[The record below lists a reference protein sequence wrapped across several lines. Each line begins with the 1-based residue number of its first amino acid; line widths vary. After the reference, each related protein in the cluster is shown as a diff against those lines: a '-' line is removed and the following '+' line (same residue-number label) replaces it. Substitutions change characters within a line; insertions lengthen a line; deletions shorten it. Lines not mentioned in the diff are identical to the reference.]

1 MKTILK
7 ITTVVA
13 FMLST
18 VVSMA
23 RDPKVNLVAFNEAKS
38 LVLTM
43 ENTSSDF
50 GIRFM
55 DDEAHV
61 IYAGKLTDGRF
72 VRKFD
77 LKNLKDGMYYVS
89 TEDSIKSY
97 VYTISLKGNEVK
109 VVAKEEVN
117 KPFFRKTSDKLYMNF
132 LNLDKSK
139 VGVKVYDEEY
149 RVVFS
154 DTYKDTMIVEKAFN
168 FIDAYK
174 GSYTVV
180 ITANNKTYSEDFVVN

>member
-18 VVSMA
+18 VVSTA
-23 RDPKVNLVAFNEAKS
+23 REPKVNLVAFNEAKS
-38 LVLTM
+38 LVLSM

-50 GIRFM
+50 GIRFI
-55 DDEAHV
+55 DEEDHI
-61 IYAGKLTDGRF
+61 IYSGKLTDGSF

-77 LKNLKDGMYYVS
+77 LTNLKNGIYYVS
-89 TEDSIKSY
+89 TEDEAKSY
-97 VYTISLKGNEVK
+97 VYTISLKGKEVK
-109 VVAKEEVN
+109 IVEKEETN
-117 KPFFRKTSDKLYMNF
+117 KPYFRKAGDRLYMNF

-149 RVVFS
+149 RVVFA
-154 DTYKDTMIVEKAFN
+154 DTYEDIMILEKAFN

-180 ITANNKTYSEDFVVN
+180 VSTNDKTYSEDFIVN

>member
-18 VVSMA
+18 VVSTA
-23 RDPKVNLVAFNEAKS
+23 REPKVNLVAFNEARS
-38 LVLTM
+38 LVLSM
-43 ENTSSDF
+43 ENTSSDY
-50 GIRFM
+50 GIRFI
-55 DDEAHV
+55 DEEDHV

-77 LKNLKDGMYYVS
+77 LSNLKDGMYYVA
-89 TEDSIKSY
+89 TEDEVKSY

-109 VVAKEEVN
+109 IVEKEETN
-117 KPFFRKTSDKLYMNF
+117 KPFFRKSGDRLYLNF
-132 LNLDKSK
+132 LNLDKSN
-139 VGVKVYDEEY
+139 VGIKVYDKEY
-149 RVVFS
+149 RVVFE
-154 DTYKDTMIVEKAFN
+154 DTYKDTMILEKAFN

-174 GSYTVV
+174 GSYKVV
-180 ITANNKTYSEDFVVN
+180 VSTNDKTYSEDFIVN